1 MTLDAAPAPRFNARM
16 LRLSPMM
23 PVAAFAIALALPALS
38 KAETLTGK
46 AGYLAEW
53 TVSAT
58 VAADPARE
66 FSGPMTMT
74 HTGLCTVNG
83 PVEKAGDIHYRISGL
98 FTSRMAA
105 TLTVDGARCT
115 FSGGATADAYS
126 GVMDCPG
133 TKGVP
138 LTISVK

>member
-1 MTLDAAPAPRFNARM
+1 MRIVCLAAALLVPAPARAEVIK
-16 LRLSPMM
+16 
-23 PVAAFAIALALPALS
+23 VA
-38 KAETLTGK
+38 GK

-53 TVSAT
+53 EVSAS
-58 VAADPARE
+58 VSADAAGGARE

-74 HTGLCTVNG
+74 HTGLCTVSG
-83 PVEKAGDIHYRISGL
+83 PVEKSGEIRYRLSGL
-98 FTSRMAA
+98 FRARMDA
-105 TLTVDGARCT
+105 TLTIDGTRCT
-115 FSGGATADAYS
+115 FSGVLSQAYS